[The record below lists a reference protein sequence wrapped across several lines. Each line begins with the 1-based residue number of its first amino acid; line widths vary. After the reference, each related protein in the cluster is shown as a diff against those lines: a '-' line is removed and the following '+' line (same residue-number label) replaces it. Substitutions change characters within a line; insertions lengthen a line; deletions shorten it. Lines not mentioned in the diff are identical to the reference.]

1 MVDAKTVGESKGDM
15 KAWKEFLAEAE
26 KQLGGAIVQK
36 WLAPLKV
43 VHYDAGNLYLEAQDT
58 FQAAWFEEHVRPTLQ
73 LVNNNRKKIKIHL
86 SLPAAQTLEKSSK
99 LRSRKSLEKSKGGGE
114 ESKSGNDRA
123 LKGKNGFASPVFS
136 LQFDAPDPSSIL
148 SNFITCEESQLAF
161 RVLAN
166 LVHHKDPAAP
176 NPIFIHGPTGTGKT
190 HLLMACANELQQQG
204 VNAVYVR
211 AETFTEHVVK
221 AIRAGEMANFR
232 QSYRNSGCLIV
243 DDVHI
248 FSRKSATQEEF
259 FHTFNTLHLEGK
271 QILLSSNCAP
281 AALEMI
287 EPRLVSRF
295 EWGIVLPLGTLNLQ
309 ERKHLFQRRLEE
321 LQLALP
327 TCISDY
333 LVETF
338 TATPSL
344 MRMLQALLLRT
355 HQIKVQFED
364 LSLTSVKQLLSDLI
378 IEEEK
383 GALTPAKVIHFVASH
398 FDIEAEELLGKAQTR
413 ECVLPRQIAMTICR
427 THLKLPFLKI
437 AALFGRDHSTVMS
450 SVKAILKGLEEN
462 DPALTIAYKSILK
475 KF

>member
-1 MVDAKTVGESKGDM
+1 MR
-15 KAWKEFLAEAE
+15 AWREFLAQAE
-26 KQLGGAIVQK
+26 KQLGRGIVQK

-43 VHYDAGNLYLEAQDT
+43 VNYDAGNLYLEAQDT
-58 FQAAWFEEHVRPTLQ
+58 FQAAWFEEHVRPSLQ
-73 LVNNNRKKIKIHL
+73 LVNNNRKKIKVHL
-86 SLPAAQTLEKSSK
+86 SLPAGQTLEKSAK
-99 LRSRKSLEKSKGGGE
+99 LRSRKGE
-114 ESKSGNDRA
+114 ENSKSGHEKT
-123 LKGKNGFASPVFS
+123 LKGKSSFFPPTFS
-136 LQFDAPDPSSIL
+136 LQFDTPDL
-148 SNFITCEESQLAF
+148 SYTLRNFIICEESQLASK
-161 RVLAN
+161 VLAN
-166 LVHHKDPAAP
+166 LIHHKDPATL
-176 NPIFIHGPTGTGKT
+176 NPIFLHGPTGCGKT

-204 VNAVYVR
+204 VKVIYVR

-232 QSYRNSGCLIV
+232 QSYRNSDCLIV
-243 DDVHI
+243 DGVHI

-295 EWGIVLPLGTLNLQ
+295 EWGIVLPLGILNVR
-309 ERKHLFQRRLEE
+309 ERKNLFQQRLQE
-321 LQLALP
+321 LQLTLP
-327 TCISDY
+327 TSIADY

-344 MRMLQALLLRT
+344 MRMLQALMLRT
-355 HQIKVQFED
+355 HQTKIQFED

-383 GALTPAKVIHFVASH
+383 GALTPEKVIHFVASH

-437 AALFGRDHSTVMS
+437 GALFGRDHSTVMS
-450 SVKAILKGLEEN
+450 SVRGILKSLEDN